1 MKLKRMAIPL
11 LVMVTLV
18 IGACAPLSSLQGAL
32 LAANTGEVLFWDDF
46 SNPDSGWDTWNT
58 SGSWAAYQGGG
69 LRIVVLEPN
78 FDFWSRPGKRYA
90 DIRLDVKA
98 TKFGG
103 PDDNRFG
110 ILCRYQ
116 NTANYYAFFI
126 TSDGYAGIVKV
137 KDGAAQ
143 VISNGGMQYREEIQ
157 KGAAVNRISVDCI
170 DASLALR
177 VNDYRLLEA
186 EDFDFTSGEIGLIAG
201 SYNNPGVDIYFQ
213 DFLATKP

>member
-1 MKLKRMAIPL
+1 MKSKRMAIPL
-11 LVMVTLV
+11 LALIVL
-18 IGACAPLSSLQGAL
+18 ISGACAPLSYLQGAL
-32 LAANTGEVLFWDDF
+32 LTANSGEVLFWDNF

-78 FDFWSRPGKRYA
+78 FDFWSRPGKRYT

-116 NTANYYAFFI
+116 NANNYYAFI
-126 TSDGYAGIVKV
+126 ISSDGYAGIVKV
-137 KDGAAQ
+137 KNGAAD
-143 VISNGGMQYREEIQ
+143 VISSGGMQYREEIQ
-157 KGAAVNRISVDCI
+157 KGVAVNRIGADCI
-170 DASLALR
+170 DGSLVLR
-177 VNDYRLLEA
+177 VNDYQVLEA
-186 EDFDFTSGEIGLIAG
+186 EDIDFTSGEIGLIAG
-201 SYNNPGVDIYFQ
+201 SYKNPGVDIYFQ
-213 DFLATKP
+213 DFLTTKP